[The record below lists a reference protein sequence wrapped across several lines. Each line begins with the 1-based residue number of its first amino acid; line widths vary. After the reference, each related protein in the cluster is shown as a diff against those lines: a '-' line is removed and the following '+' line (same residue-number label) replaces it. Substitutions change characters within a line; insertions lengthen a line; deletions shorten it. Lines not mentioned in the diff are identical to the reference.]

1 MNRMNQRICATFVIA
16 TLAFGTA
23 ACGGGGENKNALEKF
38 SKDQT
43 APKAVA
49 PVASSA
55 SAPAPLPPT
64 NLVKVEYTESDFA
77 EGDRNRDPFRSY
89 ASTFILVTKQDS
101 VVNQR
106 AVVLPQFAIDELKLV
121 AIVMAGDYPRAMLL
135 DPQGK
140 GWVLKRG
147 DFLGRSEVVHLGGT
161 NGTDYMLNWRV
172 DRIRDGELVLIREDP
187 AQPGIPPTSR
197 ILALHPE
204 AEAKL

>member
-1 MNRMNQRICATFVIA
+1 MNRMNQRIGATFVIA
-16 TLAFGTA
+16 TLAFCTA
-23 ACGGGGENKNALEKF
+23 ACGGGGDKNALEKF

-43 APKAVA
+43 GPKAAA
-49 PVASSA
+49 PAASSA
-55 SAPAPLPPT
+55 AAPPPLPPT
-64 NLVKVEYTESDFA
+64 NLVKVEYTESDFS

-101 VVNQR
+101 IVNQR
-106 AVVLPQFAIDELKLV
+106 AVILPQFAIDELKLV

>member
-1 MNRMNQRICATFVIA
+1 MIPMNKRVGATFVTV
-16 TLAFGTA
+16 TLAFAAT
-23 ACGGGGENKNALEKF
+23 ACGGDKNTLEKF
-38 SKDQT
+38 SKEQN
-43 APKAVA
+43 APKAAA

-55 SAPAPLPPT
+55 APPPPLPPT

-77 EGDRNRDPFRSY
+77 EGDRNRDPFRSF
-89 ASTFILVTKQDS
+89 ASSFILVTKQDS
-101 VVNQR
+101 LVNQR